1 MATLDQPG
9 LTKRY
14 DAVTQEKAD
23 GVTYT
28 PKILADFIARQ
39 VVQTAGTLH

>member
-1 MATLDQPG
+1 MATLDQPS

-14 DAVTQEKAD
+14 DAVSQQKAD

-28 PKILADFIARQ
+28 PPIIANFIARQ
-39 VVQTAGTLH
+39 IVQAAGTLH